1 MAAGTPA
8 RSAAEIIGINCNT
21 ATLFYRKI
29 REIIARHN
37 TLEASL
43 AGEVEVDKSY
53 FIRHRKD
60 KRAWLLPERSPFP
73 DFSSTVTT
81 STP

>member
-1 MAAGTPA
+1 MRTAG
-8 RSAAEIIGINCNT
+8 SAAEIIGVNRST
-21 ATLFYRKI
+21 ATLFYRKL
-29 REIIARHN
+29 REIIAGHN

-43 AGEVEVDKSY
+43 AGEVEVDESY
-53 FIRHRKD
+53 FSRHRKGE
-60 KRAWLLPERSPFP
+60 RAWLLPKRSPFP